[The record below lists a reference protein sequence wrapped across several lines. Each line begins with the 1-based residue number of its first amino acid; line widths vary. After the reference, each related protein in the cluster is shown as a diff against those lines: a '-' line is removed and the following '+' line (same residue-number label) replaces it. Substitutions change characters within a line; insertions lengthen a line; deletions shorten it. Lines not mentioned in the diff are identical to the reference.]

1 MQPLVASEATPVRLF
16 EDSYEAYL
24 KAESASTTVESW
36 HSIAGSPVCLRFAG
50 TSLVDRIIPA
60 LEHLATQPAGSPALT
75 VCLWES
81 ASFGVGFLAPSPEF
95 NGKFRV
101 RLRGVDNRILG
112 TLYPD
117 CDLLCMLDSARSLAL
132 YNIRDVSQHP
142 FYEYGSPLLVIL
154 SWWAQT
160 RGLTMVHAGAVGRL
174 EGGVLLAG
182 KGGSGKSTTALACLN
197 SGLLYAGDDHCLL
210 EPGRPPFVHSI
221 YSSAKLAAERLD
233 KLPRLRTAAA
243 AVESQGAEKAIIF
256 LGKHNRAGL
265 SAGFPVRAVF
275 APRVTGRTGTSLTP
289 LSPIGALR
297 ALAPSTIFETADAG
311 PFELEAMTGLV
322 KRVPSFTL
330 ELGTD
335 LERIPRIITEFL
347 RG

>member
-1 MQPLVASEATPVRLF
+1 MQPLVASETTALHVF
-16 EDSYEAYL
+16 EDSYEGYL
-24 KAESASTTVESW
+24 RAERASSSIERWIQSLVRPSACDLPE
-36 HSIAGSPVCLRFAG
+36 RQ
-50 TSLVDRIIPA
+50 LVDRIIPA
-60 LEHLATQPAGSPALT
+60 LEHLATHPAGSPALT

-81 ASFGVGFLAPSPEF
+81 ASFGAGFLAPLPEF

-101 RLRGVDNRILG
+101 RLRGVDNRIRG

-117 CDLLCMLDSARSLAL
+117 CGLSCMLDSARNLAL

-160 RGLTMVHAGAVGRL
+160 RGLTMVHAGAVGGPA
-174 EGGVLLAG
+174 GGVLLAG

-210 EPGRPPFVHSI
+210 EPGPLPFVHSI
-221 YSSAKLAAERLD
+221 YSSAKLAADRLD
-233 KLPRLRTAAA
+233 KLPSLRTAAA

-256 LGKHNRAGL
+256 LGKHKRAGV

-289 LSPIGALR
+289 LSPIAALR

-311 PFELEAMTGLV
+311 PFEFEAMTGLV

-330 ELGTD
+330 
-335 LERIPRIITEFL
+335 
-347 RG
+347 